1 MFDQVIN
8 RQGTY
13 CTQWDY
19 IQDRFGKADLLPFT
33 ISDTD
38 FSVPTSIIE
47 ALEKRMKHPIFGY
60 TRWNHQAL
68 KTAILNWYLQRFE
81 LEVNQEWLA
90 YSPSVIYSVKKLLTI
105 VTEPGQ
111 GVIVQTPVYDAFYKV
126 ISGNGRVIVENELI
140 YKEGK
145 YSIDF
150 VLLEEQM
157 KDSNNQV
164 LLLCSP
170 HNPTGR
176 VWTTEELRRM
186 VELSKKYGIFILSD
200 EIHMDILR
208 KGMKHQ
214 PIVKYMQENVA
225 VVTSGSKTFNFPG
238 LIFSYALIPDVKIRE
253 RFLFELKNCD
263 GLSSTSIFGL
273 EATIAA
279 YNNESLWVDR
289 LNEYLDATIL
299 FVTEYLREKHPK
311 LLAVPSESTYLMWI
325 DCQKLGIPMK
335 ELQGA
340 MIDVGKLAIM
350 DGSIYGQR
358 SENFLRLN
366 IGCPREKVQDGLE
379 RLTKSIESLETI
391 Q

>member
-1 MFDQVIN
+1 MFNQIIN

-38 FSVPTSIIE
+38 FSVPPSILE

-60 TRWNHQAL
+60 TRWNHEAL
-68 KTAILNWYLQRFE
+68 KTAISRWYLDRFKTE
-81 LEVNQEWLA
+81 INQEWLV
-90 YSPSVIYSVKKLLTI
+90 YSPAVIYSVKKLLAI

-111 GVIVQTPVYDAFYKV
+111 GVIVQTPAYDAFYKV
-126 ISGNGRVIVENELI
+126 IKGNKRVLIENELI
-140 YKEGK
+140 YKEGH

-150 VLLEEQM
+150 KRLEEQM
-157 KDSNNQV
+157 KEPNNQV

-176 VWTTEELRRM
+176 VWTPEELSRM
-186 VELSKKYGIFILSD
+186 VELSQKYDIFIISD

-208 KGMKHQ
+208 QGVQHQ
-214 PIVKYMQENVA
+214 PLVNYALEKLAI
-225 VVTSGSKTFNFPG
+225 VTSGSKTFNFPG
-238 LIFSYALIPDVKIRE
+238 LIFSYALIPDVTIRE

-279 YNNESLWVDR
+279 YTSEGHWVDE
-289 LNEYLDATIL
+289 LNKYLDDTIL
-299 FVTEYLREKHPK
+299 FVTEYLKKKHPQ
-311 LLAVPSESTYLMWI
+311 LVVVPSESTYLMWI
-325 DCQKLGIPMK
+325 DCHKLGIPMK
-335 ELQGA
+335 ELQKA

-350 DGSIYGQR
+350 DGSNYGEQ
-358 SENFLRLN
+358 SVNFLRLN
-366 IGCPREKVQDGLE
+366 VGCPREKVQDGLE
-379 RLTKSIESLETI
+379 RLTKSIESFK
-391 Q
+391 

>member
-1 MFDQVIN
+1 MFNQVIN

-38 FSVPTSIIE
+38 FSVPPSIIE

-60 TRWNHQAL
+60 TRWNHDVL
-68 KTAILNWYLQRFE
+68 KTAVVSWYRQRFE
-81 LEVNQEWLA
+81 QIVNQEWLA

-111 GVIVQTPVYDAFYKV
+111 GVIVQTPAYDAFYKV
-126 ISGNGRVIVENELI
+126 IRGNNRIVVANELI
-140 YKEGK
+140 YDDGA

-150 VLLEEQM
+150 DLLAEQM
-157 KDSNNQV
+157 KERNNKA

-176 VWTTEELRRM
+176 VWTSSELTQI
-186 VELSKKYGIFILSD
+186 VALSKKYDVFIISD

-208 KGMKHQ
+208 KGVEHQ
-214 PIVKYMQENVA
+214 PIVKHTLENVA
-225 VVTSGSKTFNFPG
+225 IVTSGSKTFNFPG
-238 LIFSYALIPDVKIRE
+238 LIFSYALIPDETIRE

-279 YNNESLWVDR
+279 YTNESRWVDE
-289 LNEYLDATIL
+289 LNDYLDDTIT
-299 FVTEYLREKHPK
+299 FVTEYLTEKHPE
-311 LLAVPSESTYLMWI
+311 LIVVPSESTYLMWI

-335 ELQGA
+335 ELQKA

-350 DGSIYGQR
+350 DGSIYGEK
-358 SENFLRLN
+358 SVGFLRLN
-366 IGCPREKVQDGLE
+366 IGCPREKVKDGLE
-379 RLTKSIESLETI
+379 RLTKSIECLK
-391 Q
+391 

>member
-38 FSVPTSIIE
+38 FSVPTSIVE

-60 TRWNHQAL
+60 TRWNHEAL
-68 KTAILNWYLQRFE
+68 KTAILNWYRQRFE
-81 LEVNQEWLA
+81 LEVNQEWFA

-105 VTEPGQ
+105 VTKPGQ

-126 ISGNGRVIVENELI
+126 IRGNDRVIIENELM
-140 YKEGK
+140 YDEGK

-150 VLLEEQM
+150 DLLEEQM
-157 KDSNNQV
+157 KERNNTA

-176 VWTTEELRRM
+176 VWTANELNRI
-186 VELSKKYGIFILSD
+186 VTLSKKYGVFIISD

-208 KGMKHQ
+208 KGVTHQ
-214 PIVKYMQENVA
+214 PIVKYAMENVA

-238 LIFSYALIPDVKIRE
+238 LIFSYALIPDETIRE
-253 RFLFELKNCD
+253 RFLYELKNCD

-279 YNNESLWVDR
+279 YTNESRWVDE
-289 LNEYLDATIL
+289 LNDYLDATIV
-299 FVTEYLREKHPK
+299 FVTEYLKENHPE
-311 LLAVPSESTYLMWI
+311 LLTVPSESTYLMWI

-335 ELQGA
+335 ELQKA

-350 DGSIYGQR
+350 DGSIYGEK
-358 SENFLRLN
+358 SASFLRLN
-366 IGCPREKVQDGLE
+366 IGCPREKVKDGLE
-379 RLTKSIESLETI
+379 RLTKSIQSLEKI
-391 Q
+391 